1 MTTQTL
7 VRKLNIEVGQ
17 LKAKMKLLGTRKRFD
32 VLAEK
37 GRKFARKKGI
47 RRSDVLKND

>member
-17 LKAKMKLLGTRKRFD
+17 LKAKMKLLGALKRFD

-37 GRKFARKKGI
+37 GRRFARRKGI